1 MTESDHKADLR
12 TYLQLARDTLLWKL
26 DGLSEYDVR
35 RPLTPTGTNLL
46 GLVKHVA
53 DLELGYFGEAFGR
66 EHSEELPWLADDAE
80 PDEDLWA
87 GPDESSGSIVALYR
101 RAWAHA
107 DATIEALPLDAPG
120 RVPWWNDEHS
130 EVTLHHI
137 LVHVATETHRHAGHA
152 DIVRELIDGT
162 VGLWNGNDNLPSV
175 DQQWW
180 DDHRSRLERV
190 AREAGQAAHERSA
203 QSME

>member
-1 MTESDHKADLR
+1 MTESDPKADLR

-53 DLELGYFGEAFGR
+53 DLELGYFGETFGR
-66 EHSEELPWLADDAE
+66 EHSEKLPWLADDAE
-80 PDEDLWA
+80 PDEDMWA
-87 GPDESSGSIVALYR
+87 GPDESSESIVALYR

-130 EVTLHHI
+130 AVTLHHI

-162 VGLWNGNDNLPSV
+162 VGLWNGNDNLPAV
-175 DQQWW
+175 DRQWW
-180 DDHRSRLERV
+180 DNHRSRLERV
-190 AREAGQAAHERSA
+190 AREAGQAAHGRSV